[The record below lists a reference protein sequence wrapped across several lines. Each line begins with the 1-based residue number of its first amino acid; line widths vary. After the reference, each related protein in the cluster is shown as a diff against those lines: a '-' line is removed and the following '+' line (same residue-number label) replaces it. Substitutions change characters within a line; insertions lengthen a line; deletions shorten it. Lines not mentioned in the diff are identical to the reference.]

1 MSDDAQSFQ
10 VKLTDLEQIM
20 ARLEGF
26 RGFLTESMSGLQSR
40 VDTAQQNWN
49 GASADAQ
56 ADAFR
61 QWMTGAA
68 DVVEGIAA
76 MKQAA
81 QAAHDRY
88 SSAAAANLRMLGRG

>member
-1 MSDDAQSFQ
+1 MSDDARSFQ
-10 VKLTDLEQIM
+10 VDLADLEQIM

-40 VDTAQQNWN
+40 IDTVQQNWT
-49 GASADAQ
+49 GESADAQ
-56 ADAFR
+56 AEAFR
-61 QWMTGAA
+61 QWVAGAT
-68 DVVEGIAA
+68 DVAEGIAA

-81 QAAHDRY
+81 RAAHDRY